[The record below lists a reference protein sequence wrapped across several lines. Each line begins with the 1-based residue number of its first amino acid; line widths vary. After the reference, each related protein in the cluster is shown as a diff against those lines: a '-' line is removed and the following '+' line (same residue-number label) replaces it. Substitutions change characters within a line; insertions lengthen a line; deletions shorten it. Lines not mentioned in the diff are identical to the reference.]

1 MSKNRLVSGFH
12 HFAMEVSDMDKSIAF
27 YRDILGFKLSERH
40 TADEIEAIPMDL
52 TFLRVGENHH
62 DLVLAHNPNKK
73 YRARNEADAAEGP
86 AYIHHFAFGCPDK
99 EAWLEIMEDVKARGI
114 EIVRG
119 PVVHSK
125 YNPRGDGSWGEN
137 ESFYVLDPDGHRLE
151 LFCEMATI
159 AADGTFVSAAGE
171 RIEEAKVEEV

>member
-1 MSKNRLVSGFH
+1 
-12 HFAMEVSDMDKSIAF
+12 
-27 YRDILGFKLSERH
+27 
-40 TADEIEAIPMDL
+40 
-52 TFLRVGENHH
+52 
-62 DLVLAHNPNKK
+62 
-73 YRARNEADAAEGP
+73 
-86 AYIHHFAFGCPDK
+86 
-99 EAWLEIMEDVKARGI
+99 MEDVKARGI